1 MKNNSFQYMGATS
14 VAPFN
19 PLYDFSKWKEKDKTE
34 LRNFCYQTE
43 FIDLIS
49 EMFEYDFK
57 YTPHMDIWL
66 LESILTNTG
75 VVGWCMYNDVLSYG
89 TVSLSGNIGTDGI
102 PEHATVYFPNG
113 ESYSGKIGEDVV
125 VMFNNKTHTPE
136 LKASQFA
143 EVLTETDNS
152 IMACVYNSRPYI
164 AIITKSQKIIKAIRT
179 ILNQWRDGKPQV
191 IAGEETIQDLVGD
204 SDKTNTINLSDPT
217 IMDKIQYLSKLH
229 DDILRRGLTYYGIP
243 INSSGK
249 MAQLN
254 DKEIDG
260 YETYSKIYPNNRL
273 YCRQVAI
280 DKLNEIF
287 DLNIS
292 VSFGKAF
299 KNCGYVELPED
310 GEMEEMEEKTEER
323 EVDSNEIV

>member
-1 MKNNSFQYMGATS
+1 MSEKFQFIGATS

-19 PLYDFSKWKEKDKTE
+19 PLYDFSKWREKDKSE

-43 FIDLIS
+43 FLDLIS

-57 YTPHMDIWL
+57 EVPHMDIWL
-66 LESILTNTG
+66 LESILSNTG
-75 VVGWCMYNDVLSYG
+75 VVGWCMYNGVLSYG
-89 TVSLSGNIGTDGI
+89 TVTLSGNIGEDGI
-102 PEHATVYFPNG
+102 PEYATVYFANG
-113 ESYSGKIGEDVV
+113 KSFSGKIGEDVV
-125 VMFNNKTHTPE
+125 IMFNNKSHTPE

-164 AIITKSQKIIKAIRT
+164 AILTKSQKIIKSIKQ

-191 IAGEETIQDLVGD
+191 IASEDTINDLV
-204 SDKTNTINLSDPT
+204 SDNKKTETINLSDPT

-273 YCRQVAI
+273 YCRKVAVEKI
-280 DKLNEIF
+280 NELFGIE
-287 DLNIS
+287 IS
-292 VSFGKAF
+292 VDFGLAF
-299 KNCGYVELPED
+299 KNCGYEELPED
-310 GEMEEMEEKTEER
+310 GEVESEANKEMEVEKN
-323 EVDSNEIV
+323 DIS

>member
-1 MKNNSFQYMGATS
+1 MTNEFHYIGATS

-19 PLYDFSKWKEKDKTE
+19 PLYDFSKWKEKDKSE
-34 LRNFCYQTE
+34 LRNFCYQNE

-49 EMFEYDFK
+49 EMFAYDFK
-57 YTPHMDIWL
+57 DTPHMDIWL
-66 LESILTNTG
+66 LESILSNTG
-75 VVGWCMYNDVLSYG
+75 IVGWCMYNDVLSYG
-89 TVSLSGNIGTDGI
+89 TVSLSGNIGEDGI
-102 PEHATVYFPNG
+102 PEFATVYFANG
-113 ESYSGKIGEDVV
+113 KSFSGKIGKDVV
-125 VMFNNKTHTPE
+125 IMFNNKTHTPE

-164 AIITKSQKIIKAIRT
+164 AILTKSQKIIKSIKQ

-191 IAGEETIQDLVGD
+191 IASEDTINDLVSD
-204 SDKTNTINLSDPT
+204 SKKTETINLSDPT
-217 IMDKIQYLSKLH
+217 IMEKIQYLSKLH

-273 YCRQVAI
+273 YCRQVAVNQI
-280 DKLNEIF
+280 NEMF
-287 DLNIS
+287 ETDIS
-292 VSFGKAF
+292 VDFGLAF
-299 KNCGYVELPED
+299 KNCGYEELPED
-310 GEMEEMEEKTEER
+310 GEMESDINKKVRLEK
-323 EVDSNEIV
+323 